1 MRFAGR
7 TCGASS
13 TVTQRPPASAL
24 LMHELSIA
32 NALVEVACEEAEH
45 RGLGHILALHI
56 RLGPLAG
63 VVKEALLFSFDLAAA
78 GTAIEGARL
87 EVQESSGSELELVAL
102 EVAE

>member
-1 MRFAGR
+1 MTLDDKRCR
-7 TCGASS
+7 ASS
-13 TVTQRPPASAL
+13 TVTQQPPSGAL
-24 LMHELSIA
+24 PMHELSIA

-45 RGLGHILALHI
+45 RGLGQILALHLRI
-56 RLGPLAG
+56 GPLAG